1 MKRFMKGCAIT
12 ALIFWVTGMVLAV
25 VGGRIA
31 GDMAIARAVE
41 QATKGKVRIDSD
53 SVRSWGRHGLGGWIL
68 DMMDLHFDGSTD
80 TIDEVAGSAMDYG
93 YDEGR
98 YDDMDWPEDDHE
110 VEFSSDK
117 HVFNGDVERFCP
129 GKDIRNLDID
139 IGGCWLQ
146 TADSPDGNLYLEAED
161 AYKFQ
166 GYVDGDTLYV
176 KSTSKLPSDAWDCRI
191 TLYLPR
197 DYRFHEV
204 EVELGAGQ
212 MDFGTLYADSA
223 SLEVGAGQI
232 TVYDRA
238 EVSNLEVSVGVGS
251 IDLGT
256 LEADE
261 LEVEVG
267 MGAFVVTEADIRRGA
282 DVNCSMGSVDMTVR
296 GRESDFNYELECAMG
311 AINLGEWE
319 YAGLGQEKKIDN
331 GASREV
337 KLECSMGYI
346 DMRFME

>member
-41 QATKGKVRIDSD
+41 QATKGRVRIDSARP
-53 SVRSWGRHGLGGWIL
+53 SGWGGWMLHMMGL
-68 DMMDLHFDGSTD
+68 DFDSYKE
-80 TIDEVAGSAMDYG
+80 IDSSIEEASSIASDERVDYG
-93 YDEGR
+93 YDAGQQA
-98 YDDMDWPEDDHE
+98 DDHE
-110 VEFSSDK
+110 VEFSNDK
-117 HVFNGDVERFCP
+117 HVFSGDVERFCP

-204 EVELGAGQ
+204 EMELGAGE
-212 MDFGTLYADSA
+212 MEFGTLYADSA

-256 LEADE
+256 LEADRKS
-261 LEVEVG
+261 
-267 MGAFVVTEADIRRGA
+267 VV
-282 DVNCSMGSVDMTVR
+282 
-296 GRESDFNYELECAMG
+296 
-311 AINLGEWE
+311 
-319 YAGLGQEKKIDN
+319 
-331 GASREV
+331 
-337 KLECSMGYI
+337 
-346 DMRFME
+346 

>member
-1 MKRFMKGCAIT
+1 MKRFMKGCAVT
-12 ALIFWVTGMVLAV
+12 ALIFAVVGMVLAM
-25 VGGRIA
+25 VGGGIA

-41 QATKGKVRIDSD
+41 QATKGRVRIDSARPSGWGGWMLHMMGLDFDSYKEID
-53 SVRSWGRHGLGGWIL
+53 SVVDSSIEEA
-68 DMMDLHFDGSTD
+68 SSIATD
-80 TIDEVAGSAMDYG
+80 ERVDHG
-93 YDEGR
+93 YDAGQQA
-98 YDDMDWPEDDHE
+98 DDHE
-110 VEFSSDK
+110 VEFSNDK
-117 HVFNGDVERFCP
+117 HVFSGDVERFCP

-176 KSTSKLPSDAWDCRI
+176 KSVSRLPSDAGDCRI

-204 EVELGAGQ
+204 EIEMGAGE

-238 EVSNLEVSVGVGS
+238 EVSDLEVSVGVGS

-256 LEADE
+256 LVVDE

-267 MGAFVVTEADIRRGA
+267 MGAFVVTEADIRGEA

-311 AINLGEWE
+311 CIELGDWE

-346 DMRFME
+346 DMRFTE